1 MCRLRESNTR
11 PPRYEG
17 GALPSELSRRKID
30 KWPAA
35 ALPQSKAT
43 LQQGLPL
50 RAKRGAA
57 GQFWTFTMSN
67 SKAST
72 FAETMSFGVE
82 LRMHVTFTRTSAS
95 RRALHAT
102 CGIADIDRQHACAR
116 ASGCGRCATR
126 EGENLCL
133 RELCRTIWSLLPE
146 LAEGCG
152 PPPVSPVFSNPIRV
166 ASLLIGNRHSSHTRS
181 RNRSTDNPVGRW
193 RR

>member
-1 MCRLRESNTR
+1 M
-11 PPRYEG
+11 
-17 GALPSELSRRKID
+17 D

-72 FAETMSFGVE
+72 FAETTRFGADT
-82 LRMHVTFTRTSAS
+82 RMHITFTRTSAS

-102 CGIADIDRQHACAR
+102 YGIADFDRRHELAR
-116 ASGCGRCATR
+116 ASERGRRACSG
-126 EGENLCL
+126 GENLCF

-146 LAEGCG
+146 LAEGSG
-152 PPPVSPVFSNPIRV
+152 PPPVSPVFLNPIGF
-166 ASLLIGNRHSSHTRS
+166 ASLVMEIRSSRTRS
-181 RNRSTDNPVGRW
+181 HDRSTDNSVGRW
-193 RR
+193 R

>member
-1 MCRLRESNTR
+1 VDRTRGLPPTKRLLHRLSYEGENENEWGPHHGIEPGTSRLQGGCSDRRSYAGKRRARGVLPLRARHRRAGPKNIAMCRLRESNTR

-82 LRMHVTFTRTSAS
+82 LRMHVTFTRAAS
-95 RRALHAT
+95 RAPRHHRSPTRACT
-102 CGIADIDRQHACAR
+102 RVRAR
-116 ASGCGRCATR
+116 TMRDA
-126 EGENLCL
+126 
-133 RELCRTIWSLLPE
+133 
-146 LAEGCG
+146 
-152 PPPVSPVFSNPIRV
+152 
-166 ASLLIGNRHSSHTRS
+166 
-181 RNRSTDNPVGRW
+181 
-193 RR
+193 

>member
-1 MCRLRESNTR
+1 MPAWSKLLGLVRTR
-11 PPRYEG
+11 PNLRAMRH
-17 GALPSELSRRKID
+17 ALKID
-30 KWPAA
+30 KWSAA

-102 CGIADIDRQHACAR
+102 CGIVDIDRQRAR
-116 ASGCGRCATR
+116 RRARFRASIRRAHTIEWPRWALASLASAAWARTSGCGRCATR
-126 EGENLCL
+126 EGENLCI
-133 RELCRTIWSLLPE
+133 RELCRAIWSLLP
-146 LAEGCG
+146 
-152 PPPVSPVFSNPIRV
+152 
-166 ASLLIGNRHSSHTRS
+166 
-181 RNRSTDNPVGRW
+181 VGGGFW
-193 RR
+193 PAAG